1 MGARLRE
8 PCGMVE
14 LSPSLAQIHR
24 DSRRVLADTAG
35 ASLLDLDDGIL
46 CLEFHSKGNTLDGD
60 TLTVAEHAF
69 EIIPGKYRGLVVG
82 NQGSNFSFGAN
93 LRWILDLLESV
104 GDDRAAFR
112 KAAKRFQRV
121 TTGVRTCP
129 FPIVAAPFNLTVG
142 GALELSMYCDRI
154 QAHAEVRAFL
164 PEAAV
169 GILPDLGGTSELY
182 ARAIEHFGAERPDLA
197 LRHAFETIVF
207 AKRSSD
213 AKSARDLLFLGP
225 LDRVTRDVALL
236 IADAKARAIALASD
250 YVAPQ
255 QRAAIPVLGESGFGA
270 VDAQISAR
278 VASGEASAHDGRIA
292 RAIATVMT
300 GGGGPPRTIS
310 QSEMLDLETEWFE
323 SLIFTPQTRE
333 RMLHML
339 ATGEAL
345 RN

>member
-1 MGARLRE
+1 
-8 PCGMVE
+8 MVQAF
-14 LSPSLAQIHR
+14 PSLEKLHG
-24 DSRRVLADTAG
+24 DPSRILATTAG

-60 TLTVAEHAF
+60 TLTVAERAF
-69 EIIPGKYRGLVVG
+69 EIIPGSYRGLVVG

-93 LRWILDLLESV
+93 LKWILSLLDGV
-104 GDDRAAFR
+104 GGDRAAFR

-129 FPIVAAPFNLTVG
+129 FPVVAAPFNLTVG
-142 GALELSMYCDRI
+142 GALELSMYCDRV
-154 QAHAEVRAFL
+154 QAHEELRAFL

-169 GILPDLGGTSELY
+169 GILPDLGGTTELY
-182 ARAIEHFGAERPDLA
+182 ARAIDHFGVERPDLA

-213 AKSARDLLFLGP
+213 AETARGLLFLGP
-225 LDRVTRDVALL
+225 LDRVTRDVTLL
-236 IADAKARAIALASD
+236 IADAKARALALTND
-250 YVAPQ
+250 YVAPE
-255 QRAAIPVLGESGFGA
+255 QRAAIPVLGEMGFGA

-278 VASGEASAHDGRIA
+278 VANGEASEHDARIA
-292 RAIATVMT
+292 RAIATILT
-300 GGGGPPRTIS
+300 GGGGPPRNIS
-310 QSEMLDLETEWFE
+310 QNEMLDLETEWFE

-333 RMLHML
+333 RMEHML
-339 ATGEAL
+339 ATGEPL

>member
-1 MGARLRE
+1 
-8 PCGMVE
+8 MVQ
-14 LSPSLAQIHR
+14 LSPSLEKLRSDPA
-24 DSRRVLADTAG
+24 RVVAETAG

-60 TLTVAEHAF
+60 TLTVAERAF
-69 EIIPGKYRGLVVG
+69 EVIPGAYRGLVVG

-93 LRWILDLLESV
+93 LKWILSLIDQV

-112 KAAKRFQRV
+112 TAAKRFQRV

-129 FPIVAAPFNLTVG
+129 FPVVAAPFNLTVG

-154 QAHAEVRAFL
+154 QAHAGMKAFL

-182 ARAIEHFGAERPDLA
+182 ARAVEHFGKERPDLA
-197 LRHAFETIVF
+197 LRHAFETIVY
-207 AKRSSD
+207 AKRSDD
-213 AKSARDLLFLGP
+213 AESARGLLFLGP
-225 LDRVTRDVALL
+225 LDRVTRDLPLL
-236 IADAKARAIALASD
+236 IADAKARAVALAND
-250 YVAPQ
+250 YVPRE
-255 QRAAIPVLGESGFGA
+255 QRAAVPVLGEMGFRA
-270 VDAQISAR
+270 VDAQVSAR
-278 VASGEASAHDGRIA
+278 VESGEISEHDGRIA

-310 QSEMLDLETEWFE
+310 QNEMLDLETEWFE

-333 RMLHML
+333 RMEHML

>member
-1 MGARLRE
+1 
-8 PCGMVE
+8 MVQA
-14 LSPSLAQIHR
+14 SPSLERLHS
-24 DSRRVLADTAG
+24 DPRRVLATTKG

-60 TLTVAEHAF
+60 TLTVAERAF
-69 EIIPGKYRGLVVG
+69 EIIPGSYRGLVIG

-93 LRWILDLLESV
+93 LKWILSLLDSV
-104 GDDRAAFR
+104 GDDRVAFR

-129 FPIVAAPFNLTVG
+129 FPVVAAPFNLTVG
-142 GALELSMYCDRI
+142 GALELTMYCDRV
-154 QAHAEVRAFL
+154 QAHEDLVAFL

-169 GILPDLGGTSELY
+169 GILPDLGGTTELY
-182 ARAIEHFGAERPDLA
+182 ARAVEHFGVDRPDLA

-213 AKSARDLLFLGP
+213 AESARGLLFLGP
-225 LDRVTRDVALL
+225 LDRVTRDVDLL
-236 IADAKARAIALASD
+236 IADAKARALALASD
-250 YVAPQ
+250 YVVPE
-255 QRAAIPVLGESGFGA
+255 QRVAIPVLGEMGFGA

-278 VASGEASAHDGRIA
+278 VASGDASEHDARIA
-292 RAIATVMT
+292 RAIATILT
-300 GGGGPPRTIS
+300 GGGGPPRNIS
-310 QSEMLDLETEWFE
+310 QDEMLDLETEWFE

-333 RMLHML
+333 RMEHML

>member
-1 MGARLRE
+1 
-8 PCGMVE
+8 MVQ
-14 LSPSLAQIHR
+14 LSPSLEKLHGDPGRLLAQ
-24 DSRRVLADTAG
+24 TAG

-60 TLTVAEHAF
+60 TLTVAERAF
-69 EIIPGKYRGLVVG
+69 EIIPGAHRGLVVG

-93 LRWILDLLESV
+93 LGWILSLIDTV
-104 GDDRAAFR
+104 GDDRVAFR

-129 FPIVAAPFNLTVG
+129 FPVVAAPFNLTVG

-154 QAHAEVRAFL
+154 QAYAGLRAFL

-182 ARAIEHFGAERPDLA
+182 ARAVEHYGADRPDLA
-197 LRHAFETIVF
+197 LRHAFETIVY
-207 AKRSSD
+207 AKRSDD
-213 AKSARDLLFLGP
+213 AESARALLFLGP
-225 LDRVTRDVALL
+225 LDRVTSDLPLL
-236 IADAKARAIALASD
+236 IADAKARALALAND
-250 YVAPQ
+250 YVPRE
-255 QRAAIPVLGESGFGA
+255 QRAAVPVLGEMGFRA
-270 VDAQISAR
+270 IDAQVSAR
-278 VASGEASAHDGRIA
+278 IESGEISQHDGRIA

-300 GGGGPPRTIS
+300 GGGGPPRNIS
-310 QSEMLDLETEWFE
+310 QNEMLDLETEWFE

-333 RMLHML
+333 RMEHML

>member
-1 MGARLRE
+1 
-8 PCGMVE
+8 MVDMI
-14 LSPSLAQIHR
+14 PSLKDLRCDPHRVVAQ
-24 DSRRVLADTAG
+24 TPG
-35 ASLLDLDDGIL
+35 ASLLDLDDGVL

-60 TLTVAEHAF
+60 TLTVAERAF
-69 EIIPGKYRGLVVG
+69 EVIPGNYLGLVVG

-93 LRWILDLLESV
+93 LGWILALLDRV

-112 KAAKRFQRV
+112 VAAKRFQNV

-129 FPIVAAPFNLTVG
+129 FPVVAAPFNLTVG

-154 QAHAEVRAFL
+154 QAHEEIRAFL

-169 GILPDLGGTSELY
+169 GILPDLGGTTELY
-182 ARAIEHFGAERPDLA
+182 ARAVEHFGVERPDLA

-225 LDRVTRDVALL
+225 LDRVTRDLALL
-236 IADAKARAIALASD
+236 IADAKARVLALASD

-255 QRAAIPVLGESGFGA
+255 QRAAIPVLGEMGFGA

-278 VASGEASAHDGRIA
+278 VASGEASEHDARIA
-292 RAIATVMT
+292 RAIATILT
-300 GGGGPPRTIS
+300 GGGGPPRNVS
-310 QSEMLDLETEWFE
+310 QDEMLDLETEGFE
-323 SLIFTPQTRE
+323 SLIFTPLTRA
-333 RMLHML
+333 RMEHML